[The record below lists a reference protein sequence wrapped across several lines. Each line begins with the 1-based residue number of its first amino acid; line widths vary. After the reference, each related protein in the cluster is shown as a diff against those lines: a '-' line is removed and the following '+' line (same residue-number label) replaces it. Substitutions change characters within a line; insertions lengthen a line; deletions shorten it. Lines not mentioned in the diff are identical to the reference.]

1 MRTDPVETVNRLC
14 ELYMNK
20 KTTAQEQLPFHS
32 YSVHKSG
39 I

>member
-1 MRTDPVETVNRLC
+1 MQTDPVEKINRFC

-20 KTTAQEQLPFHS
+20 KTIAQEQSPFHS